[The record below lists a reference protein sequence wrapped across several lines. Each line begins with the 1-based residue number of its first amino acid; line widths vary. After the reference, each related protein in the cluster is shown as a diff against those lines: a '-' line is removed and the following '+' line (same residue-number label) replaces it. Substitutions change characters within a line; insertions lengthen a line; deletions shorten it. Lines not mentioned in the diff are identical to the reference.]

1 MKKKQLKQL
10 KEKRRKYSV
19 SELTDKEKKQLEYIR
34 KNKKQI
40 LDDTNEALKKGDIL
54 LYNIKN
60 KGKKKIPQFQPFK
73 KGGKINDGNN
83 FVARQYGG
91 KIGN

>member
-1 MKKKQLKQL
+1 MNKKQLKQL
-10 KEKRRKYSV
+10 KEKKRKYSV

-83 FVARQYGG
+83 FVASMYN
-91 KIGN
+91 KDK